1 MAFGSWLKKAWS
13 KVKDVAKKVLP
24 IARKVVGAAI
34 PMVQTIGSAIGGSV
48 GSGISE
54 WGTKIGSGIQRGLDF
69 GDRIVNGTK
78 SRESVGRAQ
87 RVGAGGAGIRRII
100 PELD

>member
-69 GDRIVNGTK
+69 GDRIMNGTNATLK
-78 SRESVGRAQ
+78 P